1 MNLFFPYD
9 SKNDLIEMDM
19 SDIYLQNPM
28 SSAEKNQWQC
38 LFELNNQ
45 KSVVLYQAKQQ
56 KPFAP
61 NTTIM
66 GAVKQFNKAVRLNK
80 LPTLLISGS
89 IAVG

>member
-1 MNLFFPYD
+1 MLKKPVA
-9 SKNDLIEMDM
+9 I
-19 SDIYLQNPM
+19 
-28 SSAEKNQWQC
+28 

-66 GAVKQFNKAVRLNK
+66 GAVKQFNKADLGWNK
-80 LPTLLISGS
+80 LPTFTAVSRS